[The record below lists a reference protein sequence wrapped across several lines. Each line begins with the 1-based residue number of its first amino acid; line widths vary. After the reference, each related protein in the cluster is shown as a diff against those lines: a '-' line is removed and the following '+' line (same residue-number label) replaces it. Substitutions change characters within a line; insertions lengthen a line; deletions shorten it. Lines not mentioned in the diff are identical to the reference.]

1 MYYGAK
7 QYIDECGRRHPFVLA
22 IETQCKE
29 AEHKEKMKIAGN
41 PLRDEGQGAIAALVF
56 SPTEGRQQEQR
67 RSEREETNS

>member
-1 MYYGAK
+1 MPSNTLMSAAVV
-7 QYIDECGRRHPFVLA
+7 IHLFSP